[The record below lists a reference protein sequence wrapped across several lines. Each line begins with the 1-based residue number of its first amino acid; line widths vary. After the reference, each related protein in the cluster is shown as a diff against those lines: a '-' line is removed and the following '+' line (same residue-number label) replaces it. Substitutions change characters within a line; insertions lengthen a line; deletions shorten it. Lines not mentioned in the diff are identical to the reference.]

1 MEASGHHDEARRMS
15 RTLFTFKG
23 GVHPPEHKT
32 ESNTQPIHSAPLPRH
47 LVIPLSQHIGN
58 PAKPV
63 VNVGDLVRKGQMIA
77 AADGYISAAVHAS
90 SSGTVTAIDMQAVP
104 HISGLHDLCITLE
117 TDGRDEWIERTP
129 LDYLAMAP
137 AELRMQLR
145 DMGLAGLGGAVFPSA
160 VKLDPGAAHLCP
172 TLIINGG
179 ECEPW
184 ITCDDLLMR
193 HHAADILQ
201 GMAVM
206 RHLLGSTEILVGIE
220 DNKPEAIAAMQ
231 AAAARMDFAVEIVP
245 VPAHYPGGGAKQMIQ
260 VLTGKEVPSG
270 KLSTDIGIQ
279 VFNVGTAHALARAV
293 HHGEPLISR
302 LVTVTGHVQ
311 RPQNFEVLIG
321 TPMRTLITLAG
332 ARNGT
337 TGVLMGGPMMG
348 VPMPS
353 LDVPVVK
360 ATNCVLVKSA
370 ELFPPLPRAMPCIRC
385 TRCADACPA
394 ELQPQELFRFA
405 KAGDF
410 GRAQEYHLF
419 DCIECGC
426 CSYVCPSHI
435 PLVDYYRYAKSEI
448 WAREK
453 EKRASDLARERHE
466 FRQFRIEREKKEK
479 AEKLAAKAQAARA
492 HAAQEQTP
500 RTEPGAGE
508 GAAPSEADARKALIA
523 AAIAR
528 AQAKKAEVAPK
539 NTDNVSPATQR
550 EIEEIEA
557 RRAKIRE
564 LARKPLESEE
574 KNP

>member
-1 MEASGHHDEARRMS
+1 MS
-15 RTLFTFKG
+15 RELFRFKG
-23 GVHPPEHKT
+23 GVHPPEHKS
-32 ESNTQPIHSAPLPRH
+32 ESNTRPVHAAPLPRK
-47 LVIPLSQHIGN
+47 LVIPLRQHIGN
-58 PAKPV
+58 PARPV
-63 VNVGDLVRKGQMIA
+63 VEVGDRVLKGQLIG

-90 SSGTVTAIDMQAVP
+90 SSGIVSAIGPAAIP
-104 HISGLHDLCITLE
+104 HASGLPDECITIE
-117 TDGRDEWIERTP
+117 TDGRDEWIDHAP
-129 LDYLAMAP
+129 IDYRALEP
-137 AELRMQLR
+137 AELRMRLR

-160 VKLDPGAAHLCP
+160 VKLDPGATHPCP
-172 TLIINGG
+172 TLILNGG

-184 ITCDDLLMR
+184 ITCDDMLMR
-193 HHAADILQ
+193 TRADDILQ
-201 GMAVM
+201 GVAVM

-220 DNKPEAIAAMQ
+220 DNKPEALASMRF
-231 AAAARMDFAVEIVP
+231 AAAKLDFAIEVVAVP
-245 VPAHYPGGGAKQMIQ
+245 SIYPGGGAKQLIET
-260 VLTGKEVPSG
+260 LTGKQVPSG

-279 VFNVGTAHALARAV
+279 VFNVGTAYALARAV

-302 LVTVTGHVQ
+302 LVTVTGHVL
-311 RPQNFEVLIG
+311 RPQNVEALIG
-321 TPMRTLITLAG
+321 TPMQVLIDLAG
-332 ARNGT
+332 DRDGT

-348 VPMPS
+348 MPMPD
-353 LDVPVVK
+353 LEVPVVK
-360 ATNCVLVKSA
+360 ATNCILVKSK
-370 ELFPPLPRAMPCIRC
+370 ELFPPLPSALPCIRC

-435 PLVDYYRYAKSEI
+435 PLVDFYRYAKSEI

-453 EKRASDLARERHE
+453 EKRAADLARERHE
-466 FRQFRIEREKKEK
+466 FRQFRLEREKKEK

-492 HAAQEQTP
+492 QAALDQAQRAELAATP
-500 RTEPGAGE
+500 AAE
-508 GAAPSEADARKALIA
+508 GTAQSDADAKKALIA
-523 AAIAR
+523 AALAR

-539 NTDNVSPATQR
+539 NVDHLSPDKQR

-564 LARKPLESEE
+564 LARQPLETDENKS
-574 KNP
+574 

>member
-1 MEASGHHDEARRMS
+1 MS
-15 RTLFTFKG
+15 RRLHGFKG
-23 GVHPPEHKT
+23 GVHPPEHKS
-32 ESNTQPIHSAPLPRH
+32 ESSGRPIHPAPLPKQ
-47 LVIPLSQHIGN
+47 LVIPLRQHIGN

-63 VNVGDLVRKGQMIA
+63 VEVGDRVLKGQMIA

-90 SSGTVTAIDMQAVP
+90 SSGTVTAIGPALVP
-104 HISGLHDLCITLE
+104 HISGLPDDCITLE
-117 TDGRDEWIERTP
+117 TDGRDEWIVHAP
-129 LDYLAMAP
+129 IDYRAMEP
-137 AELRMQLR
+137 AELRMRLR
-145 DMGLAGLGGAVFPSA
+145 DMGIAGLGGAVFPSA
-160 VKLDPGAAHLCP
+160 VKLDPGAARHCP

-193 HHAADILQ
+193 TRADEILQ
-201 GMAVM
+201 GVAIM
-206 RHLLGSTEILVGIE
+206 RHLLGSTEVLVGIE
-220 DNKPEAIAAMQ
+220 DNKPEAIAAMR
-231 AAAARMDFAVEIVP
+231 AAAAQVDFPVEVVP
-245 VPAHYPGGGAKQMIQ
+245 VPARYPGGGAKQMIET
-260 VLTGKEVPSG
+260 LTGKQVPSG

-302 LVTVTGHVQ
+302 LVTVTGHVL

-321 TPMRTLITLAG
+321 TPMRLLIALAG
-332 ARNGT
+332 EREGM

-348 VPMPS
+348 VPMAS

-360 ATNCVLVKSA
+360 ATNCILAKSK
-370 ELFPPLPRAMPCIRC
+370 ELFPPPPKALPCIRC

-394 ELQPQELFRFA
+394 ELQPQELYRFA

-453 EKRASDLARERHE
+453 EKRAADLARERHE
-466 FRQFRIEREKKEK
+466 FRLFRLEREKKEK
-479 AEKLAAKAQAARA
+479 AEKLAAKAQAKRA
-492 HAAQEQTP
+492 EIAADP
-500 RTEPGAGE
+500 SASGAPD
-508 GAAPSEADARKALIA
+508 AEAKKALIA
-523 AAIAR
+523 AALAR
-528 AQAKKAEVAPK
+528 AQAKKAEAAPK
-539 NTDNVSPATQR
+539 NVDNLSPETQH
-550 EIEEIEA
+550 EIEAIEA

-564 LARKPLESEE
+564 LARQPLESEE
-574 KNP
+574 KP

>member
-1 MEASGHHDEARRMS
+1 MS
-15 RTLFTFKG
+15 RELFKFKG
-23 GVHPPEHKT
+23 GVHPPEHKA
-32 ESNTQPIHSAPLPRH
+32 ESTSRPIHAAPLPKK
-47 LVIPLSQHIGN
+47 LVIPLRQHIGN

-63 VNVGDLVRKGQMIA
+63 VEIGERVLKGQMIA
-77 AADGYISAAVHAS
+77 AADGYISTAVHAS
-90 SSGTVTAIDMQAVP
+90 SSGTVMAIDLQPVP
-104 HISGLHDLCITLE
+104 HISGLPDLCITLE
-117 TDGRDEWIERTP
+117 TDGLDEWVAHAP
-129 LDYLAMAP
+129 LDYQAMEP
-137 AELRMQLR
+137 SQLRMQLR
-145 DMGLAGLGGAVFPSA
+145 DLGLAGLGGAVFPSA
-160 VKLDPGAAHLCP
+160 VKLDPGASHACS

-184 ITCDDLLMR
+184 ITCDDMLMR
-193 HHAADILQ
+193 HHADEILQ
-201 GMAVM
+201 GMAIM

-220 DNKPEAIAAMQ
+220 DNKPEALDSMRS
-231 AAAARMDFAVEIVP
+231 AAAKLDFAVEVVA
-245 VPAHYPGGGAKQMIQ
+245 VPARYPGGGAKQLIET
-260 VLTGKEVPSG
+260 LTGKQVPSG

-279 VFNVGTAHALARAV
+279 VFNVGTSHALARAI

-302 LVTVTGHVQ
+302 LVTVTGHVL

-321 TPMRTLITLAG
+321 TPMHTLITLAG
-332 ARNGT
+332 DRDGT

-348 VPMPS
+348 VPMPN

-360 ATNCVLVKSA
+360 ATNCILVKSK
-370 ELFPPLPRAMPCIRC
+370 ELFPPLPKALPCIRC

-435 PLVDYYRYAKSEI
+435 PLVDFYRYAKSEI

-453 EKRASDLARERHE
+453 DKRAADLARERHE
-466 FRQFRIEREKKEK
+466 FRQFRQEREKKEK
-479 AEKLAAKAQAARA
+479 AEKLAAKAQAKRA
-492 HAAQEQTP
+492 ELAAAP
-500 RTEPGAGE
+500 AAE
-508 GAAPSEADARKALIA
+508 GAAASDADARKALIA
-523 AAIAR
+523 AALAR
-528 AQAKKAEVAPK
+528 AQAKKPDAAPK
-539 NTDNVSPATQR
+539 NVDQLTPEQLHQ
-550 EIEEIEA
+550 IEEIEA
-557 RRAKIRE
+557 RRARIRE

>member
-1 MEASGHHDEARRMS
+1 MS
-15 RTLFTFKG
+15 RELFKFKG
-23 GVHPPEHKT
+23 GVHPPEHKA
-32 ESNTQPIHSAPLPRH
+32 ESNTRPVHAAPLPKK
-47 LVIPLSQHIGN
+47 LVIPLRQHIGT

-63 VNVGDLVRKGQMIA
+63 VEVGDRVLKGQLIG

-90 SSGTVTAIDMQAVP
+90 SSGIVSAIGPAVVP
-104 HISGLHDLCITLE
+104 HVSGLPDECITLS
-117 TDGRDEWIERTP
+117 TDGLDEWIVHAP
-129 LDYLAMAP
+129 LDYRAMEP
-137 AELRMQLR
+137 SDLRMRLR
-145 DMGLAGLGGAVFPSA
+145 DLGIAGLGGAVFPSA
-160 VKLDPGAAHLCP
+160 VKLDPGATHSCP
-172 TLIINGG
+172 TLILNGG

-184 ITCDDLLMR
+184 ITCDDVLMR
-193 HHAADILQ
+193 TRADDILQ
-201 GMAVM
+201 GVAVM
-206 RHLLGSTEILVGIE
+206 RHLLGSTEILIGIE

-231 AAAARMDFAVEIVP
+231 AAAQKMDHAIEVVAVPTI
-245 VPAHYPGGGAKQMIQ
+245 YPGGGAKQLIKT
-260 VLTGKEVPSG
+260 LTGREVPSG

-279 VFNVGTAHALARAV
+279 VFNVGTAYALARAV

-302 LVTVTGHVQ
+302 LVTVTGHVL
-311 RPQNFEVLIG
+311 RPQNMEVLIG
-321 TPMRTLITLAG
+321 TPMHTLITLAG
-332 ARNGT
+332 DRDGT

-348 VPMPS
+348 MPMPD

-360 ATNCVLVKSA
+360 ATNCILVKSRD
-370 ELFPPLPRAMPCIRC
+370 LFPPLPAALPCIRC

-435 PLVDYYRYAKSEI
+435 PLVDFYRYAKSEI

-453 EKRASDLARERHE
+453 EKRAADLARERHE
-466 FRQFRIEREKKEK
+466 FRQFRLEREKKEK
-479 AEKLAAKAQAARA
+479 AEKLAAKAQAKRA
-492 HAAQEQTP
+492 ELA
-500 RTEPGAGE
+500 
-508 GAAPSEADARKALIA
+508 AAPAAEGTAQSDADAKKALIA
-523 AAIAR
+523 AALAR

-539 NTDNVSPATQR
+539 NVDHLPPEKQR

-564 LARKPLESEE
+564 LARQPLETDE
-574 KNP
+574 KKS

>member
-1 MEASGHHDEARRMS
+1 MS
-15 RTLFTFKG
+15 RQLFGFKG
-23 GVHPPEHKT
+23 GVHPPEHKA
-32 ESNTQPIHSAPLPRH
+32 ESNQRPVHAAPLPRK
-47 LVIPLSQHIGN
+47 LVIPLRQHIGN

-63 VNVGDLVRKGQMIA
+63 VEVGERVLKGQMVG

-90 SSGTVTAIDMQAVP
+90 SSGTVIAIGPAVVP
-104 HISGLHDLCITLE
+104 HVSGLTDDCIILE
-117 TDGRDEWIERTP
+117 TDGRDEWIARTP
-129 LDYLAMAP
+129 LDYRAIEP
-137 AELRMQLR
+137 ADLRMRLR
-145 DMGLAGLGGAVFPSA
+145 DMGIAGLGGAVFPSA
-160 VKLDPGAAHLCP
+160 VKLDPGAAHRCP
-172 TLIINGG
+172 TLILNGG

-193 HHAADILQ
+193 TRADEILQ
-201 GMAVM
+201 GVAIM
-206 RHLLGSTEILVGIE
+206 RHLLGSSEILVGIE

-231 AAAARMDFAVEIVP
+231 AAAASMDFAVEVVA
-245 VPAHYPGGGAKQMIQ
+245 VPARYPGGGAKQLIET
-260 VLTGKEVPSG
+260 LTGKQVPSG

-293 HHGEPLISR
+293 LHGEPLISR
-302 LVTVTGHVQ
+302 LVTVTGHVL

-321 TPMRTLITLAG
+321 TPMHTLITLAG
-332 ARNGT
+332 DRDGS

-348 VPMPS
+348 VPMPT

-360 ATNCVLVKSA
+360 ATNCILVKSNA
-370 ELFPPLPRAMPCIRC
+370 LFPPLPKALPCIRC

-405 KAGDF
+405 KSGDF

-435 PLVDYYRYAKSEI
+435 PLVDFYRYAKSEI

-453 EKRASDLARERHE
+453 DKRAADLARERHE
-466 FRQFRIEREKKEK
+466 FRQFRQEREKKEK
-479 AEKLAAKAQAARA
+479 AEKLAAKAQAKRA
-492 HAAQEQTP
+492 EIA
-500 RTEPGAGE
+500 
-508 GAAPSEADARKALIA
+508 ADASASGAPDAEAKKALIA
-523 AAIAR
+523 AALAR
-528 AQAKKAEVAPK
+528 AQAKKAEAAPK
-539 NTDNVSPATQR
+539 NTDNLSPETQH

-564 LARKPLESEE
+564 LARQPLESEE
-574 KNP
+574 NP